1 MKHTAS
7 SYVKLT
13 LASMLVLLASCACA
27 WRLMKIQ
34 IVESDTYTAK
44 RVSTQEYTQTIML
57 SLSRT
62 LSRRT
67 TPRAT
72 RCCSLW

>member
-44 RVSTQEYTQTIML
+44 RVSTQEYTHPG
-57 SLSRT
+57 RK
-62 LSRRT
+62 RRRMGHFPADLGYT
-67 TPRAT
+67 AIHLYR
-72 RCCSLW
+72 